1 MSQLATAAP
10 RSRRRFIEHCRE
22 YFRTVVQEA
31 SLRSRNVVLDIE
43 EYLEYRRSNGGVKP
57 CFDLIEY
64 VHGIELPDKVFHD
77 QAFVTCFDG
86 ANDMICLSNV
96 SIDLILLNIPPP
108 LFFLPGPYA
117 RLHNLS
123 CARYGLR
130 LIMSSVAVKLTAGSY
145 PSII

>member
-10 RSRRRFIEHCRE
+10 RSRRRFIEHCKE

-77 QAFVTCFDG
+77 QAFVSCFDG

-96 SIDLILLNIPPP
+96 TIDLILLNILPPFPPP
-108 LFFLPGPYA
+108 SPGPFA
-117 RLHNLS
+117 RLHTLS
-123 CARYGLR
+123 CARMTMVFVL
-130 LIMSSVAVKLTAGSY
+130 SCHPW
-145 PSII
+145 PSN

>member
-1 MSQLATAAP
+1 MGQLATAAP
-10 RSRRRFIEHCRE
+10 RSRRRFIEHCKE

-64 VHGIELPDKVFHD
+64 VHDIELPDKVFHD

-96 SIDLILLNIPPP
+96 SIDLILLNILPP
-108 LFFLPGPYA
+108 LPRAIRSTTHFILCSYG
-117 RLHNLS
+117 
-123 CARYGLR
+123 YGLR
-130 LIMSSVAVKLTAGSY
+130 FIMSSVAVKLTTGSY
-145 PSII
+145 PFII